1 MQISHGLYAAKCLN
15 TWGCPELFDILIF
28 IRKGQQRCGL
38 WLLLLVLTS
47 QPVNMRCE
55 LQAFRSACLSIAACL
70 SVREDHQFSAELVA
84 TARIAAAVGLQIFVF
99 DTFVLTHHRI
109 SL

>member
-1 MQISHGLYAAKCLN
+1 MFKYLGMPRVIRYSHLYSQ
-15 TWGCPELFDILIF
+15 
-28 IRKGQQRCGL
+28 GQQRCGL